1 MLSTFLIGI
10 FINYPAIIEASTTLH
25 TQTNVLNKSKMR
37 TIIISVLVLLCITDI
52 SKAQKPYIKDA
63 TVEEQLEFVEKEAS
77 KWQNY
82 IMVFDTW
89 FRQLKN
95 NVNNTISEKNEVIS
109 RLETTIVSKDST
121 ITELNRQLELTA
133 SDLKETLKEKN
144 SFSFLGISMA
154 KGVFLS
160 IVIFIFIILIAATAL
175 AILVLQ
181 RNNLSTSKIRKE
193 LEKTREEFEEHR
205 QRARQ
210 KYEALVVQHHKE
222 LQRLKEG

>member
-82 IMVFDTW
+82 IMVFE
-89 FRQLKN
+89 
-95 NVNNTISEKNEVIS
+95 I
-109 RLETTIVSKDST
+109 
-121 ITELNRQLELTA
+121 
-133 SDLKETLKEKN
+133 
-144 SFSFLGISMA
+144 G
-154 KGVFLS
+154 
-160 IVIFIFIILIAATAL
+160 
-175 AILVLQ
+175 
-181 RNNLSTSKIRKE
+181 
-193 LEKTREEFEEHR
+193 
-205 QRARQ
+205 RAH
-210 KYEALVVQHHKE
+210 V
-222 LQRLKEG
+222 

>member
-1 MLSTFLIGI
+1 VLSTFLIGI

-109 RLETTIVSKDST
+109 RLETTIVSKDS
-121 ITELNRQLELTA
+121 
-133 SDLKETLKEKN
+133 K
-144 SFSFLGISMA
+144 
-154 KGVFLS
+154 
-160 IVIFIFIILIAATAL
+160 
-175 AILVLQ
+175 
-181 RNNLSTSKIRKE
+181 
-193 LEKTREEFEEHR
+193 REE
-205 QRARQ
+205 
-210 KYEALVVQHHKE
+210 LVQLPGH
-222 LQRLKEG
+222 LNG